1 MADQDSRVASDD
13 AERAL
18 ARTASWVLP
27 AATVLTAILIGTL
40 FGVGPAFLVLAAG
53 ALVGVIL
60 LLWASLRTLGGE
72 APLAEGLVAAA
83 SMKVEVSDVSER
95 KRRVLRALKDLEL
108 EHSIGKLDDDDYA
121 QISARYRKEAKD
133 ILKEMD
139 VEIEPLRAKA
149 EAVARAHLAKR
160 GLAEG
165 TGEGATAK
173 SEEAPKERA
182 PTKAENT
189 RPACAKC
196 NTSNDADAAFCKKCG
211 GLLTAR
217 EAEPA
222 KEASDATG

>member
-1 MADQDSRVASDD
+1 MADQDSRAASDD

-27 AATVLTAILIGTL
+27 MATVAAAILVGTL
-40 FGVGPAFLVLAAG
+40 LGIGPAFLVMASG

-83 SMKVEVSDVSER
+83 ATNSTVSDVAER
-95 KRRVLRALKDLEL
+95 KRRVLRALKDLEH
-108 EHSIGKLDDDDYA
+108 EHSVGKIDDDDYA
-121 QISARYRKEAKD
+121 QINARYRKEAKD

-149 EAVARAHLAKR
+149 EAMARAHLAKR

-165 TGEGATAK
+165 AGDGVAAK
-173 SEEAPKERA
+173 AEEAPTERPSRKEVD
-182 PTKAENT
+182 T
-189 RPACAKC
+189 RIACPKC
-196 NTSNDADAAFCKKCG
+196 RTSNDADAAFCKKCG
-211 GLLTAR
+211 GPLAKPD
-217 EAEPA
+217 AEPA
-222 KEASDATG
+222 KETSDATG